1 MSILMEIFWKIAS
14 ENILHINLLFVILL
28 FFHKHSIHRAGI
40 EGHDHLLLFSIFTT
54 CTWTLKPWP
63 SNNCKESSTLLGKL
77 GIECYLWHLNLIF
90 NPFYAPNVSLYPL
103 KTENLWFS
111 DVFKRYRKRPVTWNG
126 LIIELH
132 AHDDVSL
139 CTYINVCASY
149 LVVRM

>member
-1 MSILMEIFWKIAS
+1 MLIYQFFMSFHEMSIFYVHSYENFWKIVRK
-14 ENILHINLLFVILL
+14 NVLHMNLLFVILL

-40 EGHDHLLLFSIFTT
+40 ERTWPSFISIFTT
-54 CTWTLKPWP
+54 CSWTLKPWP

-90 NPFYAPNVSLYPL
+90 NPFYAPSVFLYPL

-111 DVFKRYRKRPVTWNG
+111 DVFKGYRKRPVTWNG

-132 AHDDVSL
+132 AHDDV
-139 CTYINVCASY
+139 
-149 LVVRM
+149 